1 MRLGLGL
8 SLASK
13 EVEEVEAGGGLA
25 EDSGLDTEGVV
36 GSVELD
42 SSELG
47 GLDVAA
53 ELGGGHVLPV
63 LLADPEPGLEAGA
76 DAVSVTIVDS
86 TSNKTSEA
94 AVAVSV
100 ELDSSSEGRAEP
112 LTIAHL
118 CGHAQLGHELTI
130 GVQRG
135 SEAGSEAQVTVAS
148 EQTVAGGHSSDS
160 AETPGC
166 EGVLETLVGVSLGNG
181 GRK

>member
-1 MRLGLGL
+1 MRLTEGLEQGRSLGPLGLSLRLGL

-100 ELDSSSEGRAEP
+100 ELDSSSEGRSET
-112 LTIAHL
+112 LTIAHLCGHSCDSLHDSLVTAYL

-130 GVQRG
+130 GVQ
-135 SEAGSEAQVTVAS
+135 
-148 EQTVAGGHSSDS
+148 
-160 AETPGC
+160 
-166 EGVLETLVGVSLGNG
+166 
-181 GRK
+181 

>member
-1 MRLGLGL
+1 MRLGL

-47 GLDVAA
+47 GLDVTA

-86 TSNKTSEA
+86 ASNKSSEA
-94 AVAVSV
+94 AVYIAAMVSLV
-100 ELDSSSEGRAEP
+100 M
-112 LTIAHL
+112 LTIFTIVTIIYRMRKDRKTIEEVNTFNASKAFL
-118 CGHAQLGHELTI
+118 ISPEDFLYDNQHEKY
-130 GVQRG
+130 RFF
-135 SEAGSEAQVTVAS
+135 
-148 EQTVAGGHSSDS
+148 
-160 AETPGC
+160 
-166 EGVLETLVGVSLGNG
+166 
-181 GRK
+181 